1 MMASGIIKGDCIR
14 CGELIWEDE
23 SYKPHKCE
31 PQELENVRQLIS
43 HPAWLVLLERA
54 IERHPH
60 ESIGVSLETLE
71 DLRDRLIKVVEGV
84 SE

>member
-1 MMASGIIKGDCIR
+1 MNTDNLIKVLRDYR
-14 CGELIWEDE
+14 LEVAELRA
-23 SYKPHKCE
+23 
-31 PQELENVRQLIS
+31 LMS